1 MESHSPNYKPTYV
14 DLVRQVC
21 ELTLEDSVALR
32 NFLNTRIPVL
42 VAESEWAR
50 QQACPHTDA
59 KEYGAADHR
68 YWYCP
73 TCKLRQ
79 DKGLTRSAR

>member
-1 MESHSPNYKPTYV
+1 MTYKALMAEV
-14 DLVRQVC
+14 LA
-21 ELTLEDSVALR
+21 LSLEDKVTLR
-32 NFLNTRIPVL
+32 DWLRERIPIE
-42 VAESEWAR
+42 AEEAYWAR

-73 TCKLRQ
+73 ACKLRQ

>member
-1 MESHSPNYKPTYV
+1 MSYATVMQEIATW
-14 DLVRQVC
+14 
-21 ELTLEDSVALR
+21 ELEDLSTLR
-32 NFLNTRIPVL
+32 HWLNNRIPI
-42 VAESEWAR
+42 VAAEAEWAR
-50 QQACPHTDA
+50 QQTCPHTDA

-73 TCKLRQ
+73 ACKLRQ